1 MSDKKSNVRLIDEAG
16 AGAPKGRVDQS
27 VIAGVEVVLEA
38 RLGSARMSVGELM
51 KLTAGDCVPLDAALN
66 QDVELSLNGKTIAR
80 GELVTVGEKFG
91 VRIVEI
97 LK

>member
-1 MSDKKSNVRLIDEAG
+1 MPDKNSSVRLVDE
-16 AGAPKGRVDQS
+16 GAPALLERFDQS

-38 RLGSARMSVGELM
+38 RLGCARMTVGELM
-51 KLTAGDCVPLDAALN
+51 NLKAGDCVPLDAALN
-66 QDVELSLNGKTIAR
+66 REVELRLNGKTIAR
-80 GELVTVGEKFG
+80 GELVTVGESFG